1 MEHSNEAQQEKLR
14 DYAHKGKGE
23 PNAKNIAFVPDESPA
38 PLGLLTN
45 HVRGKG
51 GIAKKKI

>member
-1 MEHSNEAQQEKLR
+1 MKPSKR
-14 DYAHKGKGE
+14 SCVIMPTRGKGD